1 MREIPDSDEDVMIAQ
16 ALITRAQSLKL
27 SLIVEGVEN
36 VRQLNFFRQQGVT
49 MVQGY
54 LFSKPVEASE
64 ILKMLESQ
72 TLAGTINLVK

>member
-1 MREIPDSDEDVMIAQ
+1 
-16 ALITRAQSLKL
+16 
-27 SLIVEGVEN
+27 
-36 VRQLNFFRQQGVT
+36 